1 MTAVHAPPPLTA
13 DVALFLDFDGT
24 IVEIAQRPDDVRVAD
39 GVGQQLQNVA
49 WALNGALAV
58 ISGRPISTID
68 HYLNGAVCSV
78 AGLHGAERRTPLGHV
93 NRSIADEVVTAELRS
108 RLNDFARTH
117 PSILLEDKG
126 ASVALHFREAP
137 DLGAACQRL
146 IDVCVGDSQ
155 GRLERLD
162 GKMVVEL
169 KPAGITKVDALTHYM
184 NEAPFAGR
192 RPVFVGDD
200 LTDEAAFA
208 AVSKTNGYGV
218 IVGDRAPT
226 AATARLGSVKA
237 LHTWLQTFCD
247 QQNDSDR
254 KRA

>member
-39 GVGQQLQNVA
+39 GLGRQLQNVA
-49 WALNGALAV
+49 WGLNGALAV

-68 HYLNGAVCSV
+68 HYLGGAIRSV
-78 AGLHGAERRTPLGHV
+78 AGLHGAERRTSLGHI
-93 NRSIADEVVTAELRS
+93 NRSVSDDSATSELRS
-108 RLNDFARTH
+108 RLNDFARAH
-117 PSILLEDKG
+117 PPILLEDKG

-137 DLGAACQRL
+137 DLGSACQRL
-146 IDVCVGDSQ
+146 VDECVAESH

-169 KPAGITKVDALTHYM
+169 KPAGITKVDALMHYM

-208 AVSKTNGYGV
+208 AVSKTNGFGV
-218 IVGDRAPT
+218 IIGDRTPT
-226 AATARLGSVKA
+226 AATARLSTVKA
-237 LHTWLQTFCD
+237 LHDWLQTFCD
-247 QQNDSDR
+247 QQDDSDR